1 MKILK
6 NILKVV
12 FGNMTAII
20 SGVFVG
26 FVLPKI
32 ISVSDYG
39 FYKIFTLYFSYIGV
53 LSMGIIDGI
62 VLKYGKYN
70 YEELDRKSFRSYF
83 AWYALINFFF
93 SVILF
98 VIAVCAKDIDY
109 QFVLLMLC
117 ANILPVNYTGYF
129 QQISQITQRFKEY
142 SIRKAVHSAA
152 NVIFIVIIFAM
163 YKWGGVYMTY
173 NIYLLGMLLINVAL
187 SFWYMHTYRDII
199 FGDHNSLRYTF
210 KEILSLMKLG
220 MPLLL
225 ANLCSTFLI
234 SLDRQFVS
242 MLFTTE
248 EYAVYAFAYS
258 MLSLITVATSA
269 VATVLYPVFKRMDE
283 KLLRENYSNMTA
295 VTLVFSFAVI
305 LVYYPLCYFIN
316 WFLPSYEYSLLIF
329 RIILPGLVMS
339 TVLTV
344 VMHNYYKVL
353 GLSASFF
360 KKSIIALIVA
370 FLANLVAFLIF
381 KSRESIS
388 IASILAFVFWY
399 LMTELP
405 LRKTCK
411 VNIKNFLF
419 LTVMCACFYL
429 CTITNIYWLG
439 GIINLG
445 TFVGGSILFY
455 GKDIKS
461 IIKLVKKQ

>member
-6 NILKVV
+6 NILKVI
-12 FGNMTAII
+12 FGNMTTII
-20 SGVFVG
+20 SGIFVG

-32 ISVSDYG
+32 ISVNDYG

-53 LSMGIIDGI
+53 LSLGIIDGI

-70 YEELDRKSFRSYF
+70 YEELDRKAFRSYF

-93 SVILF
+93 SVIVF
-98 VIAVCAKDIDY
+98 VVAICTRDVDY
-109 QFVLLMLC
+109 KFILLMLC
-117 ANILPVNYTGYF
+117 ANILPANYTGYF

-142 SIRKAVHSAA
+142 SIVKVIHSAL
-152 NVIFIVIIFAM
+152 NVAFIVIIFVM
-163 YKWGGVYMTY
+163 YKWGGADMSYNVYLIGT
-173 NIYLLGMLLINVAL
+173 LLINAAV
-187 SFWYMHTYRDII
+187 SFWYMLTYRDII
-199 FGDHNSLRYTF
+199 FGDHNSLRASF
-210 KEILSLMKLG
+210 KEILYLAKIG
-220 MPLLL
+220 MPLML

-283 KLLRENYSNMTA
+283 SLLKDNYSNMTA
-295 VTLVFSFAVI
+295 VTLVASFAII

-316 WFLPSYEYSLLIF
+316 WFLPLYGYSLLIF

-353 GLSASFF
+353 GLSAVFF
-360 KKSIIALIVA
+360 RKSVLALIIA
-370 FLANLVAFLIF
+370 FSSNLVAYLIF
-381 KSRESIS
+381 KSREAIS
-388 IASILAFVFWY
+388 IASIVSFVIWY
-399 LMTELP
+399 LMTEIP
-405 LRKTCK
+405 LKKSCNVK
-411 VNIKNFLF
+411 SKNFLF
-419 LTVMCACFYL
+419 LCLMCACFYL
-429 CTITNIYWLG
+429 CTITEIYWLG
-439 GIINLG
+439 GIINVAVLIG
-445 TFVGGSILFY
+445 ASMLFY
-455 GKDIKS
+455 GKDIKN
-461 IIKLVKKQ
+461 IIKIIKK